1 MKKININELLASSF
15 NFHDKFYFIFSFLV
29 QVIILS
35 HHHRIINHLSL
46 SRHNLL
52 NLNLNLNRLINHHL
66 RIHLLRLVS
75 FLLYRIYQGFIILVS

>member
-1 MKKININELLASSF
+1 MKKININELLASFF
-15 NFHDKFYFIFSFLV
+15 NFHYTFYFIFSFLV

-52 NLNLNLNRLINHHL
+52 NLNRLINHHL

-75 FLLYRIYQGFIILVS
+75 FHLYRIYQGFIILVS

>member
-52 NLNLNLNRLINHHL
+52 NLNRLINHHL